1 MTHELTRRVFHA
13 VDTLDSAALAEL
25 FADDGSLVFA
35 NGEPLAGRDAIR
47 AGIDGFYSTVKGLR
61 HRIANAW
68 YVEDTT
74 IVEARVTYDR
84 LDGDS
89 VTIPVVSI
97 WHRRDDGLIDDYRV
111 YFDVTPLYAS
121 AHPGQR

>member
-1 MTHELTRRVFHA
+1 MTPELTGRVFHA
-13 VDTLDSAALAEL
+13 VDTQNSAALVEL
-25 FADDGSLVFA
+25 FADDGRLVFA